1 MMICVRQA
9 LLEYP
14 YDLHL
19 ISTSSLFFYCCAFFF
34 FLPPFPRFSPPPTNS
49 LCFWSAVKEVKESM
63 RLRML
68 FLNRSFID
76 CQLLPSTTSLS
87 SISCHRDT
95 PPVSADLPLSRMK
108 PKIFCNGKVF
118 HCGSLSN
125 LKNID
130 QVLLCS
136 VVVGLVPESPPTR

>member
-76 CQLLPSTTSLS
+76 CQVLPSTTSLS

-118 HCGSLSN
+118 QSGSLSKLN
-125 LKNID
+125 NIY

-136 VVVGLVPESPPTR
+136 VVVGLVPESPPTW